1 MSILPSLVTVDVFVI
16 KSFKVYRRQCITKT
30 TINVIN
36 ENVGTRKKNVYWFA
50 FSENKIEAVYL
61 VRYCLLRYVNEAI
74 ITN

>member
-1 MSILPSLVTVDVFVI
+1 M
-16 KSFKVYRRQCITKT
+16 Y
-30 TINVIN
+30 N
-36 ENVGTRKKNVYWFA
+36 ENNDKCHKWKCWNQKKNEYWFA